1 MYYLMLSRAEELE
14 QIYIEMP
21 EKVKLTIRANPHSL
35 QENENLVQRSIVPS
49 YKNNHFSVFMLNK
62 SAKSMVLYENYIN
75 QHMTF
80 KTIVKMQL
88 NHPIH
93 DSVDGKKVSKSSNIK
108 FVVIDIEI
116 EIVLAIDP

>member
-49 YKNNHFSVFMLNK
+49 YKNNHFSVFMLNIA
-62 SAKSMVLYENYIN
+62 SLQS
-75 QHMTF
+75 
-80 KTIVKMQL
+80 
-88 NHPIH
+88 
-93 DSVDGKKVSKSSNIK
+93 KVSDLTNDVR
-108 FVVIDIEI
+108 FVALHPSDLEHAYMICD
-116 EIVLAIDP
+116 